1 MGRIVSTREA
11 VRNLTK
17 LLKEVREGVEVTI
30 TSRGKP
36 VAVLVPFERYR
47 RLSREEALERLLS
60 LADEHLEGLSLE
72 ETYGTS
78 REELEGRVK
87 RSVIDASALMVALL
101 PGEPLKEKA
110 RDILGSYVKG
120 EIELWAPSL
129 LLYEV
134 ANSLLKAE
142 RRKGGG
148 VSPKAIDAILGE
160 IEGLE
165 TQLVDVPPVQVVMV
179 ARKYGTMRATSP

>member
-1 MGRIVSTREA
+1 M
-11 VRNLTK
+11 
-17 LLKEVREGVEVTI
+17 
-30 TSRGKP
+30 
-36 VAVLVPFERYR
+36 
-47 RLSREEALERLLS
+47 
-60 LADEHLEGLSLE
+60 
-72 ETYGTS
+72 
-78 REELEGRVK
+78 K
-87 RSVIDASALMVALL
+87 RAVIDASALMAALL

-110 RDILGSYVKG
+110 RDILRDHVKG
-120 EIELWAPSL
+120 KIELWAPSL

-165 TQLVDVPPVQVVMV
+165 IPLVDVPPVQVVRV
-179 ARKYGTMRATSP
+179 ARKYGIWGYDASYLALAEEEEIPLITADKRLYNSVKRRFQRIQYLGGKS